1 MTKQTTIPLL
11 SGLELSVCIF
21 VALYVWMFVAGAN
34 KVDGTVSWLVG
45 TNEILVSSNLA
56 NQAAVNYVD
65 EKRN

>member
-34 KVDGTVSWLVG
+34 KVDGTMSWLVG